1 MNFKIISTLLLTLL
15 ISASCA
21 SQPYSAP
28 DAPGFFM
35 GILHGVI
42 SPLTLI
48 LSFFSEIRM
57 YSFPNTGVWY
67 DLGFYIGIAI
77 LGGGSAASR
86 RK

>member
-1 MNFKIISTLLLTLL
+1 MKSKIISVLLLTLL
-15 ISASCA
+15 IATSCG
-21 SQPYSAP
+21 SQPYSNP

-35 GILHGVI
+35 GIIHGVI

-48 LSFFSEIRM
+48 ISFFSEIRM

-77 LGGGSAASR
+77 LGGGAASR
-86 RK
+86 RG

>member
-1 MNFKIISTLLLTLL
+1 
-15 ISASCA
+15 
-21 SQPYSAP
+21 
-28 DAPGFFM
+28 M

-48 LSFFSEIRM
+48 LSFFSEIRI

-77 LGGGSAASR
+77 LGGGGAASR